1 MYRSGF
7 ANRLIFNEVSMFR
20 SVLACCV
27 LALSLAA
34 HAGLLDQVS
43 QTEMT
48 TGLKDSLQQ
57 GAISA
62 ISKLGQE
69 NGFFNNAKVKIPL
82 PKPMQQ
88 AEKLMRAF
96 GMKKQADEL
105 VLSMNR
111 AAEAAVPEAK
121 ALFVGA
127 VKTMSAPDAYGILK
141 GGEDSAT
148 QYFRKTTEDPLR
160 GRFLPIVVKAIEKVG
175 LAQQYNAVAG
185 KAAKLGLIKGTDT
198 NVENYVTQKAL
209 DGLYVMMADEE
220 KAIRANP
227 VKASTDIAKKIF
239 DLLRK

>member
-1 MYRSGF
+1 MYR
-7 ANRLIFNEVSMFR
+7 LM
-20 SVLACCV
+20 LAGCAF
-27 LALSLAA
+27 ALSLCAQ
-34 HAGLLDQVS
+34 AGLLDQVS
-43 QTEMT
+43 QTDMT

-57 GAISA
+57 GAVNA

-69 NGFFNNAKVKIPL
+69 NGFFNNTKVKIPL

-88 AEKLMRAF
+88 VEKLMRTF
-96 GMKKQADEL
+96 GMKKQADDL

-121 ALFVGA
+121 ELFVGA
-127 VKTMSAPDAYGILK
+127 VKAMSVQDAYGILK

-148 QYFRKTTEDPLR
+148 QYFRKSTEDPLR

-175 LAQQYNAVAG
+175 VAQRYNAVAG
-185 KAAKLGLIKGTDT
+185 KAAKLGLIKDNES
-198 NVENYVTQKAL
+198 NVEDYVTQKAL

-227 VKASTDIAKKIF
+227 LKAGTEIAKKIF